1 MCRPVDTA
9 CLRNPCEIIDNKS
22 ATFWKPNCFHPLMQV
37 PRSGAYMPVAKI
49 TGQGLTSIAILVAL
63 LWTCVIGERV
73 ILGRANS
80 GAAQVVRA
88 MRELR
93 FKTRREPAA
102 APARRSQSRPHPEV
116 G

>member
-1 MCRPVDTA
+1 
-9 CLRNPCEIIDNKS
+9 
-22 ATFWKPNCFHPLMQV
+22 
-37 PRSGAYMPVAKI
+37 MPVAKI

-73 ILGRANS
+73 ILGRANA
-80 GAAQVVRA
+80 GAVQVMHA

-93 FKTRREPAA
+93 LKIRREPAA
-102 APARRSQSRPHPEV
+102 APARPPRPRLRTEV